1 MADLFTELT
10 IRGVSLRNRI
20 GVSPMCQ
27 YVADE
32 GRANDW
38 HFVHYGS
45 RAVGGAG
52 LIIVEA
58 TAVAPEGRITPWDLG
73 LWDDGQIGPLKRITE
88 FLRDQGS
95 VPAIQLGHAG
105 RKAGRSQTWLGNWR
119 VEVSQGGWERIVAPS
134 PVSYYPLDGAPEE
147 LTEAEISK
155 FTDAFAGAAVRA
167 VEAGFGIMEI
177 HGAHGYLI
185 HEFLS
190 PLSNKRTDRYG
201 GTFENRIRFLMEVIH
216 AVRKVIPDSMPLLVR
231 ISATDWMPDE
241 ESWEPD
247 QAVELARRMKSAGV
261 DLVDCSSG
269 GLVPEQKIHPVPGY
283 QTGFSERIRREAG
296 VLTGTVGM
304 ITDPL
309 HARQIIQAGQAD
321 LVLIGRE
328 FLRDPYFPLHAAG
341 RLGLDS
347 SWPDPYHKA
356 K

>member
-1 MADLFTELT
+1 
-10 IRGVSLRNRI
+10 
-20 GVSPMCQ
+20 
-27 YVADE
+27 
-32 GRANDW
+32 
-38 HFVHYGS
+38 
-45 RAVGGAG
+45 
-52 LIIVEA
+52 EA

-247 QAVELARRMKSAGV
+247 QAV
-261 DLVDCSSG
+261 
-269 GLVPEQKIHPVPGY
+269 
-283 QTGFSERIRREAG
+283 
-296 VLTGTVGM
+296 
-304 ITDPL
+304 
-309 HARQIIQAGQAD
+309 
-321 LVLIGRE
+321 
-328 FLRDPYFPLHAAG
+328 
-341 RLGLDS
+341 
-347 SWPDPYHKA
+347 
-356 K
+356 